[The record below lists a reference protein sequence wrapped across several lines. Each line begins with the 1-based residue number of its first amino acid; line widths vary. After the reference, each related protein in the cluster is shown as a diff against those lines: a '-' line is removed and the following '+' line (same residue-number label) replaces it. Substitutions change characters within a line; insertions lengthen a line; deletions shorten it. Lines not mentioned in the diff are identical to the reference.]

1 MADQPAPAAP
11 GLFERQATK
20 KAAKARIGIYGVSGS
35 GKTWTAL
42 LIAEVLANGGKIGA
56 LDTEAGSMSKYADR
70 FAFFPATMKKPFS
83 PDRFVQF
90 VDAANASDID
100 VLVIDGASPFWE
112 GVGGILAI
120 VDESRARSSSGG
132 WKDGTPQQQRIVEAI
147 VNCRP
152 HVIVTM
158 RAKSDS
164 SPVKDER
171 TGKVSV
177 RKIGLKPTQRDGFEY
192 EFDFLLYLD
201 QDHSATIEKA
211 RMHGQ
216 VGLRIDADHDAE
228 VQPIVT
234 WARDVAAWLSEGVAD
249 DPPPVAPV
257 TPPTVTPATPPP
269 ATPAA
274 DLTGGLAEPP
284 PPTPAEAPPAA
295 APRAEAE
302 PTPAGAP
309 SPERE
314 AARGRIAAAMEGLRA
329 LNPNRQWA
337 DEVSAKLPEW
347 YGGKTAERALDDVEA
362 ANLADRLEAI
372 LEVSRANAAQA

>member
-1 MADQPAPAAP
+1 MADQPASA

-42 LIAEVLANGGKIGA
+42 LIAEVLAGGGKIGA

-70 FAFFPATMKKPFS
+70 FTFFPATMKKPFS
-83 PDRFVQF
+83 PDRFVGF
-90 VDAANASDID
+90 IDAANASDID

-152 HVIVTM
+152 HIIVTM

-177 RKIGLKPTQRDGFEY
+177 QKIGLKPTQRDGFEY

-201 QDHSATIEKA
+201 QDHTATIEKA

-216 VGLRIDADHDAE
+216 VGLRVAADPDADP
-228 VQPIVT
+228 QPIVA
-234 WARDVAAWLSEGVAD
+234 WARTVGAWLSEGVAEQ
-249 DPPPVAPV
+249 PVAPV
-257 TPPTVTPATPPP
+257 TPPPVTPATPTTP
-269 ATPAA
+269 ATPPA

-284 PPTPAEAPPAA
+284 PPTPADTPPAA
-295 APRAEAE
+295 
-302 PTPAGAP
+302 PTPAENAGAP
-309 SPERE
+309 SPARE
-314 AARGRIAAAMEGLRA
+314 AARARISAAMTA
-329 LNPNRQWA
+329 LHEFNPNRQWA
-337 DEVSAKLPEW
+337 DEVSAKLPDW
-347 YGGKTAERALDDVEA
+347 YAGKTAERALDDVEA

-372 LEVSRANAAQA
+372 LEVSRQNAAPS

>member
-1 MADQPAPAAP
+1 MADQPAAAGA

-42 LIAEVLANGGKIGA
+42 LIAEVLAGEGGKIGA

-228 VQPIVT
+228 VQPIVA
-234 WARDVAAWLSEGVAD
+234 WAREVSAWLSEGVAD
-249 DPPPVAPV
+249 DPAPVAPV
-257 TPPTVTPATPPP
+257 TPPADTPATPPAAAP
-269 ATPAA
+269 TAAPAA

-284 PPTPAEAPPAA
+284 PAT
-295 APRAEAE
+295 PRAEAE
-302 PTPAGAP
+302 PTQAGAP

-314 AARGRIAAAMEGLRA
+314 AARARIAAAMVGLRD

-347 YGGKTAERALDDVEA
+347 YSGKTAERALDDVEA

-372 LEVSRANAAQA
+372 LEVSRANAAQAS